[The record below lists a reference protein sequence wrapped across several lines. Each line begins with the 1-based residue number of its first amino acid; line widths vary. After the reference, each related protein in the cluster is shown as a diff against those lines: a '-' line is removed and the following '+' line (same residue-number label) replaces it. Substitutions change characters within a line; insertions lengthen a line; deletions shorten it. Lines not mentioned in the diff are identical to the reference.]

1 MRLLLIVG
9 LVLVV
14 LGIFALG
21 YQGFTYFT
29 HDPVAEVGPIKVWSE
44 RAHTVWLPPVLGV
57 TALVVGGLLLVLGV
71 RQNPREL

>member
-14 LGIFALG
+14 LGILALG

-29 HDPVAEVGPIKVWSE
+29 HDQVAAVGPVQVWQE
-44 RAHTVWLPPVLGV
+44 RAHTVWLPPIMGV
-57 TALVVGGLLLVLGV
+57 TALITGGLLILVST
-71 RQNPREL
+71 RQSPKGL